1 MKKFYKIG
9 EIAKMYKISTR
20 TIRYYEEVELLKKE
34 EKEGTKYRYYN
45 LEQLQKLEIIL
56 ILRKLNFS
64 IKEIKE
70 IFEEKRMDKIIE
82 IFKSNLTSIKIEIN
96 SLNTTKK
103 FIENL
108 LNYFK
113 ETKCDYSDGI
123 KIIKSGIDEILFQ
136 KGGDIMGLNSEFY
149 FGENTVKIVRLKPA
163 KIAYYRAISKTPEFD
178 AWNVM
183 KQWVKKNQLHLSP
196 FIRYFGFDNPSP
208 SIEKDEYGYEVWVM
222 TDKDI
227 KEDNIIKIKKFEGG
241 LYAVTTNT
249 YLPEIGKTWKK
260 LIKWVEKSK
269 YSIRSN
275 DMCLEE
281 HIVIDL
287 EDLGTENIQIDLY
300 LPIN

>member
-1 MKKFYKIG
+1 MKKIYKIG
-9 EIAKMYKISTR
+9 EISKMYKISTR
-20 TIRYYEEVELLKKE
+20 TIRYYEEVGLLKRE
-34 EKEGTKYRYYN
+34 EKKDTKYRYYN
-45 LEQLQKLEIIL
+45 LEQLKKLKTIL
-56 ILRKLNFS
+56 ILRKLNIS

-70 IFEEKRMDKIIE
+70 IFESKRISKVIDILE
-82 IFKSNLTSIKIEIN
+82 NNLISIKNEIN

-108 LNYFK
+108 LGFFKSRQYNYI
-113 ETKCDYSDGI
+113 EGI
-123 KIIKSGIDEILFQ
+123 NLIDFEYKKFLSQ
-136 KGGDIMGLNSEFY
+136 KRGDFMNLNDEY
-149 FGENTVKIVRLKPA
+149 KFGENTVKIVQLNPA
-163 KIAYYRAISKTPEFD
+163 KIAYYRAISKTPESD

-183 KQWVKKNQLHLSP
+183 KQWVKKHQLHLSP

-249 YLPEIGKTWKK
+249 YLPEIGETWKK